1 MKKRKVV
8 EHMEKEQRMKECLA
22 RFCYSQ
28 EYERLSEL
36 EQNRVTALID
46 EMISQMNTNDNK
58 TSLDKVVEKLGT
70 ERGYY
75 EVEMEEN
82 EERFTEIVEEMKVYS
97 DEVKEEISK
106 IESVRHDI
114 RQERLKLEDTVAYL
128 DDKINKMVNE
138 F

>member
-1 MKKRKVV
+1 
-8 EHMEKEQRMKECLA
+8 MEKEQRMKECLA

-70 ERGYY
+70 EREYY

-82 EERFTEIVEEMKVYS
+82 EERFTEIVEELRRYS
-97 DEVKEEISK
+97 NEIKTETSILENIK
-106 IESVRHDI
+106 HDI
-114 RQERLKLEDTVAYL
+114 RQERLKLEDAVAYL

>member
-1 MKKRKVV
+1 
-8 EHMEKEQRMKECLA
+8 MEKEQRMKECLA

-70 ERGYY
+70 EREYY

-82 EERFTEIVEEMKVYS
+82 EERFTEIVEELRRYS
-97 DEVKEEISK
+97 NEIKAETSILENIK
-106 IESVRHDI
+106 HDI
-114 RQERLKLEDTVAYL
+114 RQERLKLEDAVAYL

>member
-1 MKKRKVV
+1 
-8 EHMEKEQRMKECLA
+8 MEKEQRMKECLA

-58 TSLDKVVEKLGT
+58 TSLDKLVEKLGT
-70 ERGYY
+70 EREYY

-82 EERFTEIVEEMKVYS
+82 EERFTEIVEELRRYS
-97 DEVKEEISK
+97 NEIKAETSILENIK
-106 IESVRHDI
+106 HDI
-114 RQERLKLEDTVAYL
+114 RQERLKLEDAVAYL

>member
-1 MKKRKVV
+1 
-8 EHMEKEQRMKECLA
+8 MEKEQRMKECLA

-46 EMISQMNTNDNK
+46 EMISQINTNDNK

-70 ERGYY
+70 EREYY

>member
-1 MKKRKVV
+1 
-8 EHMEKEQRMKECLA
+8 MEKEQRMKECLA

-46 EMISQMNTNDNK
+46 EMISQINTNDNK

-70 ERGYY
+70 EREYY

-138 F
+138 L

>member
-1 MKKRKVV
+1 
-8 EHMEKEQRMKECLA
+8 MEKEQRMKECLA

-46 EMISQMNTNDNK
+46 EMISQINTNDNK

-70 ERGYY
+70 EREYY

-82 EERFTEIVEEMKVYS
+82 EERFTEIVEELRRYS
-97 DEVKEEISK
+97 NEIKAETSILENIK
-106 IESVRHDI
+106 YDI
-114 RQERLKLEDTVAYL
+114 RQERLKLEDAVAYL

-138 F
+138 L

>member
-1 MKKRKVV
+1 
-8 EHMEKEQRMKECLA
+8 MEKEQRMKECLA

>member
-1 MKKRKVV
+1 
-8 EHMEKEQRMKECLA
+8 MEKEQRMKECLA

-46 EMISQMNTNDNK
+46 EMISQINTNDNK

-70 ERGYY
+70 ERECY

>member
-1 MKKRKVV
+1 
-8 EHMEKEQRMKECLA
+8 MEKEQRMKECLA

-46 EMISQMNTNDNK
+46 EMISQINTNDNK

-70 ERGYY
+70 EREYY
-75 EVEMEEN
+75 EVEMEES
-82 EERFTEIVEEMKVYS
+82 EERFTEIVEELRRYS
-97 DEVKEEISK
+97 NEIKAETSILENIK
-106 IESVRHDI
+106 HDI
-114 RQERLKLEDTVAYL
+114 RQERLKLEDAVAYL

-138 F
+138 L

>member
-1 MKKRKVV
+1 MV

-58 TSLDKVVEKLGT
+58 TSLDKLVEKLGT
-70 ERGYY
+70 EREYY

-82 EERFTEIVEEMKVYS
+82 EERFTEIVEELRRYS
-97 DEVKEEISK
+97 NEIKAETSILENIK
-106 IESVRHDI
+106 HDI
-114 RQERLKLEDTVAYL
+114 RQERLKLEDAVAYL

>member
-1 MKKRKVV
+1 
-8 EHMEKEQRMKECLA
+8 MEKEQRMKECLA
-22 RFCYSQ
+22 KFCYSQ

-70 ERGYY
+70 EREYY

-82 EERFTEIVEEMKVYS
+82 EERFTEIVEELRRYS
-97 DEVKEEISK
+97 NEIKAETSILENIK
-106 IESVRHDI
+106 HDI
-114 RQERLKLEDTVAYL
+114 RQERLKLEDAVAYL